1 MTDSES
7 CGRGENTMEKETETT
22 KIETAGEKGREK
34 RKRAAA
40 AAVAVVTSASLLV
53 GGIFQSPAALLE
65 EEELVPAPICRD
77 EDDLDGSG
85 GDGDG
90 GNGGEEESSE
100 EEEQEEEAAESDV
113 RAGLR
118 QRVLQLPYAVR
129 LLVILPLWCLGWLLL
144 TGAGALWTAVLSP
157 VLGKVLAWL
166 LLIAALLG
174 AFLLAGKTIF
184 PDLPVKKILN
194 RRSVLGMVIGSVVLG
209 IADIVVPLF
218 WAEYTRVE
226 NIVRAVGVLL
236 VFGTVT
242 GLFARRE
249 IRRRRELAAAEP
261 TPEEPPESEPR
272 PMSRQEILALA
283 DSVSRPR

>member
-1 MTDSES
+1 MDEKKKK
-7 CGRGENTMEKETETT
+7 KETE
-22 KIETAGEKGREK
+22 AVSDEKGREK
-34 RKRAAA
+34 KRRAAA
-40 AAVAVVTSASLLV
+40 AAVAVVTSASLVV
-53 GGIFQSPAALLE
+53 GGIFNSPAALLDDDPG
-65 EEELVPAPICRD
+65 LPQAAYTD
-77 EDDLDGSG
+77 DDDLDGTGG
-85 GDGDG
+85 GDGGDEDG
-90 GNGGEEESSE
+90 GAGGSEVEE
-100 EEEQEEEAAESDV
+100 EEEQGGV
-113 RAGLR
+113 RAGVR

-144 TGAGALWTAVLSP
+144 TGASALWAAVLSP
-157 VLGKVLAWL
+157 VLGKALAWL
-166 LLIAALLG
+166 LLLAALVG

-194 RRSVLGMVIGSVVLG
+194 RRSLLGLVIGSVALG
-209 IADIVVPLF
+209 AADIVVPLF

-249 IRRRRELAAAEP
+249 LRRRRELAAAEAEEAAEP
-261 TPEEPPESEPR
+261 EPEEPR
-272 PMSRQEILALA
+272 PLSREEILALA

>member
-1 MTDSES
+1 
-7 CGRGENTMEKETETT
+7 MEKETELTNT
-22 KIETAGEKGREK
+22 ETIGEKNREK

-40 AAVAVVTSASLLV
+40 AAVAMVTSASLLV

-65 EEELVPAPICRD
+65 DEELIPPAITQD
-77 EDDLDGSG
+77 EDDLDGPG

-90 GNGGEEESSE
+90 GDGGSEDSCGEEES
-100 EEEQEEEAAESDV
+100 EQEEEETGQGGV
-113 RAGLR
+113 RATLR

-157 VLGKVLAWL
+157 VLGKALAWL
-166 LLIAALLG
+166 LLAAALLG
-174 AFLLAGKTIF
+174 AFLLAGKTVF

-194 RRSVLGMVIGSVVLG
+194 RRSVLGLIIGSVVLG
-209 IADIVVPLF
+209 AADIVVPLF

-242 GLFARRE
+242 GLFVRRE
-249 IRRRRELAAAEP
+249 IRRRKALAAAAPEP
-261 TPEEPPESEPR
+261 KPEEPAESAPE
-272 PMSRQEILALA
+272 PMSRKEILALA